1 MQRVVEMLENQ
12 KLIDDVLS
20 PMRSAGFALH
30 WLHAKSKRPIGDGW
44 STAPV
49 ATLDDLIQTYQPG
62 NNLGVRLGMPSCL
75 SDGSYLHVLDI
86 DIRDPD
92 QADEA
97 WARVFDLFDGVDLKT
112 FPTVIS
118 GSGGASRHIYFVSS
132 KPFYSRKLAV
142 SEGKHRS
149 SDGSW
154 HYDWEIE
161 LFGTGKQ
168 VVMPP
173 SIHPVTSKP
182 YTWGQE
188 FDFHLLSM
196 GVGPAIAASR
206 LEKIAT
212 AESETFAFETRDP
225 LTFKDGQ
232 LEAELNEISEDRIDD
247 YHDWVTIGQAL
258 HHQFGGSKAGYKLW
272 VQQSKRS
279 EKFSEREMPAKW
291 RSFGRNR
298 RAPVTMATV
307 RQWIIDARH
316 QRMLDQFDDVDDFQE
331 VADQSKTTSTTEAN
345 ALDDLLGT
353 PSAPIDDLDSLIDGA
368 VSNTSTELDWKSLL
382 DFNEEGAIRPTLAN
396 ISLVVMN
403 DPRLV
408 GVPQLN
414 EFTHETVQRAVPRAK
429 SSHRKNAAKP
439 TLQLEGKIW
448 DVKDPLNGEL
458 WSDDRDFA
466 IRRVIEA
473 PKTQGG
479 YGIKVSDRDLKA
491 GIVLAANNAPFH
503 PIREYLDGQKWDGT
517 PRAEGLFIDYM
528 GADDCQYHR
537 DIARML
543 LVAAVTRIYEPGHKF
558 DFAVIIEGVQGKRK
572 STFIE
577 TLGRSWFAE
586 LDGDFHDQKAMIEL
600 MQGAWIMEIPELSG
614 FNRGDVRSIKAFISR
629 KKDRARLAYAR
640 RAGEFPRQCV
650 FIGSTNDREYL
661 KDDTGGRRFWP
672 CICSAT
678 EIDIERLEANVDQI
692 WAEAVHIYHQM
703 RTAQPYGTLPL
714 YLVNEDS
721 RITAARLQE
730 SRRVESADDALRG
743 QIESWLNKPI
753 NDGGFDDLDDQGEHR
768 YRDETCLVELW
779 VDCLMGDRKAYD
791 QTKAQTLG
799 RVMSRMPDWV
809 SEGHTYS
816 HARYGRQRVYRRD
829 GLIGT
834 LKRQIEI

>member
-1 MQRVVEMLENQ
+1 MLSDT
-12 KLIDDVLS
+12 KLIDVLT
-20 PMRSAGFALH
+20 PMRETGFGLH
-30 WLHAKSKRPIGDGW
+30 WLHPKSKRPMGDGW

-49 ATLDDLIQTYQPG
+49 ATLDELIESYQQS

-75 SDGSYLHVLDI
+75 VDGSYLHVLDI
-86 DIRDPD
+86 DIRDAD
-92 QADEA
+92 QAEEA
-97 WARVFDLFDGVDLKT
+97 WTKIRELFDGVDLSQ
-112 FPTVIS
+112 FPTVVS
-118 GSGGASRHIYFVSS
+118 GSGGASRHVYFVTS

-149 SDGSW
+149 ADGAW
-154 HYDWEIE
+154 HYDFECE

-173 SIHPVTSKP
+173 SIHPDTGKP
-182 YTWGQE
+182 YAWE
-188 FDFHLLSM
+188 RELDFDLLAM
-196 GVGPAIAASR
+196 GIGPTIAAER

-212 AESETFAFETRDP
+212 AESETYAFETRDP
-225 LTFKDGQ
+225 LSFKDGQ
-232 LEAELNEISEDRIDD
+232 LESELNEIPDERIDD

-258 HHQFGGSKAGYKLW
+258 HHQFGGSQVGYKLW
-272 VQQSKRS
+272 LLHSKRS
-279 EKFSEREMPAKW
+279 SKFSEREMPAKW

-307 RQWIIDARH
+307 RQWVLDQRH
-316 QRMLDQFDDVDDFQE
+316 ENMLGQFDDVDIDDFQE
-331 VADQSKTTSTTEAN
+331 AADEAETRTDTDP
-345 ALDDLLGT
+345 LDDLLGN
-353 PSAPIDDLDSLIDGA
+353 PSIPIDELDSLIDGA
-368 VSNTSTELDWKSLL
+368 VSNTNTELDWKSLL
-382 DFNEEGAIRPTLAN
+382 DFNEEGAIRPTLSNVAL
-396 ISLVVMN
+396 IIIN

-414 EFTHETVQRAVPRAK
+414 EFTHETVQRKTPRSK

-439 TLQLEGKIW
+439 TLQLEGRIW
-448 DVKDPLNGEL
+448 EVGDPLNGEL

-466 IRRVIEA
+466 IRRMIEA

-479 YGIKVSDRDLKA
+479 YGLKLSDRDLKA
-491 GIVLAANNAPFH
+491 AIVIAANNAPFH
-503 PIREYLDGQKWDGT
+503 PIREYLEGLKWDGI

-528 GADDCQYHR
+528 GADDCQYHK

-543 LVAAVTRIYEPGHKF
+543 LIAAVTRVFEPGHKF

-577 TLGRSWFAE
+577 TLGRCWFAE

-678 EIDIERLEANVDQI
+678 EIDIERLETQVDQV
-692 WAEAVHIYHQM
+692 WAEAVYLYNQM
-703 RTAQPYGTLPL
+703 REAQPYGTLPL
-714 YLVNEDS
+714 YLSNEDS

-753 NDGGFDDLDDQGEHR
+753 NDGGFDDIDDQGDPR
-768 YRDETCLVELW
+768 NRDETCLVEIW
-779 VDCLMGDRKAYD
+779 CDCLMGDRKTYD
-791 QTKAQTLG
+791 QAKAQMLG
-799 RVMSRMPDWV
+799 RTMSRMPDWV
-809 SEGHTYS
+809 SEGDVYQHP
-816 HARYGRQRVYRRD
+816 RYGRQRVYRRG
-829 GLIGT
+829 GLIGV
-834 LKRQIEI
+834 LKHQISV